1 MASDLIM
8 NLMEQLL
15 VKIWVIKLHLLVS
28 AFTFEET
35 ISIPTISASSRS
47 LFFSALH
54 LHLRLSKSILL
65 RSKVDFRRD
74 FDYESFE
81 ALVKA

>member
-1 MASDLIM
+1 MG
-8 NLMEQLL
+8 
-15 VKIWVIKLHLLVS
+15 VIKLHPLVF

-35 ISIPTISASSRS
+35 ISIPAISASSHS

-54 LHLRLSKSILL
+54 LHLRQSRSILL

-74 FDYESFE
+74 FDYENFE
-81 ALVKA
+81 TLAKA